1 MTMKNKNESI
11 YRRINSAVRRHEAL
25 PHIIRGMSLATTVA
39 VYLFF
44 PFMLLYIADFGRSI
58 GSDLL
63 KTIVV
68 CAAGFLLVTVVRKL
82 IDRKRPYT
90 VYGYEP
96 VIPRE
101 NNVGSMPSRHVFS
114 VFMIAFA
121 SYQMGVW
128 WFAALMATG
137 VLIAFLRV
145 VGGVHYVSDV
155 AAAFFTAAALG
166 VPAFIIF

>member
-1 MTMKNKNESI
+1 MKNTNDSI
-11 YRRINSAVRRHEAL
+11 YIRIDSAVRRHKTL
-25 PHIIRGMSLATTVA
+25 PKFIRVMSLVTTVA
-39 VYLFF
+39 VYAFF
-44 PFMLLYIADFGRSI
+44 PFMLLYITDFGRSI
-58 GSDLL
+58 GFELL
-63 KTIVV
+63 KTLVV
-68 CAAGFLLVTVVRKL
+68 CASGFLLVTVVRKL
-82 IDRKRPYT
+82 IGRKRPYT

-101 NNVGSMPSRHVFS
+101 KEKGSMPSRHVFS

-128 WFAALMATG
+128 WFAALIATG